1 MDVDKKYVYRSR
13 QSVAFK
19 RLRIQGRF
27 VTKSQAYEILGITKD
42 ELMSNELIQQLL
54 TNLAEQNIKV
64 NTNVEC
70 KNDLSQIIK
79 VRNFEALVNE
89 NYCLKSTFTDVTN
102 PSDMKSQNS

>member
-1 MDVDKKYVYRSR
+1 
-13 QSVAFK
+13 
-19 RLRIQGRF
+19 
-27 VTKSQAYEILGITKD
+27 
-42 ELMSNELIQQLL
+42 MSNELIQQLL

-89 NYCLKSTFTDVTN
+89 NYCLKRTFTDVTN
-102 PSDMKSQNS
+102 RSDMKSQNC